1 MKSRKIVITGGPSTG
16 KSTVIEAL
24 KNRQFACFDEVSREI
39 IKEAQ
44 QQGIEQLFLSDP
56 ILFSRKLIEGRVKQY
71 HEADKIDKQL
81 IFFDRGIPD
90 VNAYLKYIKQ
100 QVPVEF
106 EQVTRS
112 HPYDRLVFIMPP
124 WEEIYTTDA
133 ERYESF
139 NQAQLIHNKLVNY
152 YKELGYFLI
161 FVPFGPV
168 EKRVDYI
175 LGSIRKYS

>member
-1 MKSRKIVITGGPSTG
+1 LKPRKIVITGGPSTG
-16 KSTVIEAL
+16 KSTVINEL
-24 KNRQFACFDEVSREI
+24 KNRNFICFDEVSRDI

-44 QQGIEQLFLSDP
+44 RAGIEQLFLEDP
-56 ILFSRKLIEGRVKQY
+56 YLFSKKLLEGRVKQY
-71 HEADKIDKQL
+71 HQADQVDDAL
-81 IFFDRGIPD
+81 VFFDRGIPD

-100 QVPVEF
+100 PVPEEF
-106 EQVTRS
+106 EQITKA
-112 HPYDRLVFIMPP
+112 HPYDRLAFIMPP
-124 WEEIYTTDA
+124 WEEIYTMDA
-133 ERYESF
+133 ERYENF

-175 LGSIRKYS
+175 LDSIKKHP

>member
-16 KSTVIEAL
+16 KSTVIKEL
-24 KNRQFACFDEVSREI
+24 KDRQFACFDEVSREI

-44 QQGIEQLFLSDP
+44 KEGIEQLFLTDP
-56 ILFSRKLIEGRVKQY
+56 LLFSKKLLEGRVKQY
-71 HEADKIDKQL
+71 HDADQINKDL

-90 VNAYLKYIKQ
+90 VNAYLRYSKQ
-100 QVPVEF
+100 NIPDEF
-106 EQVTRS
+106 EKITRK
-112 HPYDRLVFIMPP
+112 HPYDRLVFVLPP
-124 WEEIYTTDA
+124 WDEIYTNDA

-152 YKELGYFLI
+152 YKELDYYLV

-168 EKRVDYI
+168 GKRVDYI
-175 LGSIRKYS
+175 LKSIKKHT